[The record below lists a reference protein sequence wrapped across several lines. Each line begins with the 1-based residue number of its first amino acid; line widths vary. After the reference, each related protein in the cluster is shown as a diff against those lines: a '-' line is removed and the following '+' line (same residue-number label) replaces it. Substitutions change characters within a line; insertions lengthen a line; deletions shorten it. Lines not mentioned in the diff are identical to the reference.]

1 LLLLRNEA
9 EKEADALLQAEKAKD
24 ALLQAEKAKDALLQ
38 AAQQQRP
45 RKRNWLDILVSIA
58 SAVLPFLVLLL

>member
-1 LLLLRNEA
+1 
-9 EKEADALLQAEKAKD
+9 LLQAEKAKV

-45 RKRNWLDILVSIA
+45 RKRNWLDILKSIA
-58 SAVLPFLVLLL
+58 SAVLPFLLSLL

>member
-1 LLLLRNEA
+1 
-9 EKEADALLQAEKAKD
+9 LLQAEKAKV

-58 SAVLPFLVLLL
+58 SVVLPFLAFLL